1 MLSLIIQVF
10 IVLLS
15 FSESLATKYKFL
27 KDASC
32 MVRPTLMFY
41 IQKYV
46 SKKDKNIKVFNT
58 NTNKMKLKQWQNI
71 FHVIVNANLIVQH
84 LTQI

>member
-1 MLSLIIQVF
+1 
-10 IVLLS
+10 
-15 FSESLATKYKFL
+15 
-27 KDASC
+27 

>member
-46 SKKDKNIKVFNT
+46 SKKDKNINT